1 MAQFDIYRNPG
12 QGKIDVPFL
21 VVIQNNHIATHTGTS
36 IVIPLR
42 TNSITLETICP
53 PVEVPGAG
61 QFVLSVI
68 EIFAIA
74 NTRLRNPVG
83 PLSLADRAK
92 IKPALDKV
100 IGEY

>member
-1 MAQFDIYRNPG
+1 MAQFDIYHNPG
-12 QGKIDVPFL
+12 QGKVDVPFL
-21 VVIQNNHIATHTGTS
+21 LVIQNNHITIHTGTL

-68 EIFAIA
+68 EIFAISS
-74 NTRLRNPVG
+74 TRLRNRIG
-83 PLSLADRAK
+83 TLSYTDRAK
-92 IKPALDKV
+92 IRPALDKV

>member
-1 MAQFDIYRNPG
+1 MAQFDIYPNPG
-12 QGKIDVPFL
+12 QGKVDVPYL
-21 VVIQNNHIATHTGTS
+21 VAIQNNHVAAHTGTS
-36 IVIPLR
+36 VVIPLR
-42 TNSITLETICP
+42 TNSIALETICP
-53 PVEVPGAG
+53 PVEIPGIG
-61 QFVLSVI
+61 QFVLSAI

-83 PLSLADRAK
+83 TLSVLDRAK

>member
-1 MAQFDIYRNPG
+1 MAQFDIYPNPG

-21 VVIQNNHIATHTGTS
+21 VVIQNNHIASHTGTS

-42 TNSITLETICP
+42 ANSITLETICP
-53 PVEVPGAG
+53 PVEVPGTG

-83 PLSLADRAK
+83 TLSFFDRAK
-92 IKPALDKV
+92 IKPALDKI

>member
-1 MAQFDIYRNPG
+1 MAQFDIYPNPG
-12 QGKIDVPFL
+12 QGKIAVPFL

-74 NTRLRNPVG
+74 NTRLHHPLG
-83 PLSLADRAK
+83 ALSLTDRAR
-92 IKPALDKV
+92 IRPAIDKV